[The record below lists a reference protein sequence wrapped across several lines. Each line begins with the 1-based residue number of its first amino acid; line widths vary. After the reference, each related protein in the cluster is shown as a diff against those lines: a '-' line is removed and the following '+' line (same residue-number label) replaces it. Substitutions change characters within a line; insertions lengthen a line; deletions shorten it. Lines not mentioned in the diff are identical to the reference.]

1 MEEQERKKLIQ
12 TQAMI
17 FDKMQRQ
24 VKRGK
29 GFSMNDARATEST
42 HHTSDHGQTDLKW
55 IKTYM

>member
-24 VKRGK
+24 VNREEKA
-29 GFSMNDARATEST
+29 F
-42 HHTSDHGQTDLKW
+42 Q
-55 IKTYM
+55 